1 MEAAK
6 LQACQL
12 ITFRLHAE
20 DRLLLLGWGR
30 RSLSFSIAFS
40 SSIQALCSRDVY
52 ADACKDQVLCE
63 QKLIIPTVLD
73 TVVALSSHSC
83 PFVQ

>member
-1 MEAAK
+1 M

-12 ITFRLHAE
+12 ITFWFHAE

-30 RSLSFSIAFS
+30 HSLSFSITFS
-40 SSIQALCSRDVY
+40 SSIQALCQRDVY
-52 ADACKDQVLCE
+52 ADSCKDQVLCE

-73 TVVALSSHSC
+73 TVVALSYFC
-83 PFVQ
+83 PFMQ